1 MHNNVNELNATELH
15 DKYNEN
21 GKFYV
26 MYISSQLKKKKMKR
40 TRRRKNYV
48 LEAEKPWTSHR
59 KLTWQTKKSGSQAD
73 GGKAQ
78 KPKQVANL

>member
-1 MHNNVNELNATELH
+1 
-15 DKYNEN
+15 
-21 GKFYV
+21 
-26 MYISSQLKKKKMKR
+26 MKR
-40 TRRRKNYV
+40 TRRRKNCV

-73 GGKAQ
+73 GAKAQ

>member
-1 MHNNVNELNATELH
+1 MPLNCTI
-15 DKYNEN
+15 KYEN

-26 MYISSQLKKKKMKR
+26 MYISHNLKKKMER
-40 TRRRKNYV
+40 TRRRKNCV